1 MSLAYYLKI
10 DGLTG
15 DSTNKTHPGSQGWFV
30 VDSFDIC
37 ATALTS
43 GAGGGARR
51 AQFSPLSVD
60 IHSLAGLAPLLA
72 DEVEGKA
79 SKKRSNWS
87 GSRRRGAGTRA
98 RPRRF
103 MTSSFRTSA

>member
-15 DSTNKTHPGSQGWFV
+15 DSTDKTHPGSQGWFV

-51 AQFSPLSVD
+51 AQF
-60 IHSLAGLAPLLA
+60 
-72 DEVEGKA
+72 
-79 SKKRSNWS
+79 
-87 GSRRRGAGTRA
+87 
-98 RPRRF
+98 
-103 MTSSFRTSA
+103 